1 MNFWDSLWLLIWTFF
16 FISYLFVLFN
26 IIGDLLRDSE
36 TSGIK
41 KAIWV
46 VFLLAL
52 PALTALTY
60 LIVRGKGMS
69 ERAVAQ
75 VQRNQ
80 DATRAY
86 IRDAA
91 GARTPAEEIATA
103 KELLDAGTI
112 KQDEFDMLKARA
124 LGK

>member
-112 KQDEFDMLKARA
+112 KRWRHS
-124 LGK
+124 